1 MDRCRAKVRKKG
13 EIMSTAQFI
22 EADISNELLDRMHY
36 NADPLADHTIAAI
49 LGEWSL
55 PSSASPVLSVS
66 AAVNTA
72 IPPAAAAVEYSA
84 QWLPEWQKLL
94 MVNRIFEDW
103 TDNKSLLAWSGQ
115 GSGAITEAE
124 PTIPPEIAEPLRAY
138 VQAAQSLPLWADIN
152 KIARAE
158 ELFMDYGALSVTLL
172 FCSSLPECYVIPD
185 LAEVLHTT
193 GQLEKHT
200 EHRIRATGAMIF
212 PVMMRGGLT
221 HPDGGGI
228 AQIFKVRL
236 IHATVRNLILR
247 GTPESAVA
255 TLGSGQNS
263 VGMGVIPPLPV
274 LTAAPDMHQVLF
286 AHGWKLGEDGLPCN
300 QEELGYTLLTFGYV
314 FLRSMRKLGHALST
328 TDEEAF
334 LHAWNVMGYFLGIER
349 ALMPDTMAQAETLF
363 TLMQARGR
371 QHHDADKRRDCDQH
385 AAVKTPKKR
394 VDYDPR
400 PALGAALMGAMKK
413 VIPISVIKPF
423 PVMLTRYLCGPA
435 TSKDLGLTGVISMLS
450 RLLFTSFMLTVRVI
464 DTLGR
469 LVYPGFSIALFITR
483 ILGYRFMKQMLM
495 DQTRPLKLPQSVKER
510 VNTMM
515 SHWGERVQ
523 EPVWVHSLENY
534 LSGKNSNEAIKK

>member
-1 MDRCRAKVRKKG
+1 MT
-13 EIMSTAQFI
+13 TAQFI

-36 NADPLADHTIAAI
+36 YADPLADHTIAMI

-55 PSSASPVLSVS
+55 PISSPSPSSPASPLSSAPSS
-66 AAVNTA
+66 ANTV
-72 IPPAAAAVEYSA
+72 IPPAAAALEYGS

-94 MVNRIFEDW
+94 MVNRIFDDW
-103 TDNKSLLAWSGQ
+103 TDNRSLQEWTGQ
-115 GSGAITEAE
+115 GSGATTKAE
-124 PTIPPEIAEPLRAY
+124 PVIPPEIAEALRTY
-138 VQAAQSLPLWADIN
+138 VQASQSLPVWADAN

-185 LAEVLHTT
+185 LAEVLNTT

-236 IHATVRNLILR
+236 IHATIRNLILR
-247 GTPESAVA
+247 GTPESVVA
-255 TLGSGQNS
+255 ALGSGQNS
-263 VGMGVIPPLPV
+263 VGMGVIPPLPA
-274 LTAAPDMHQVLF
+274 LKAAPNMHQVLF

-314 FLRSMRKLGHALST
+314 FLRSIRKLGHALST
-328 TDEEAF
+328 ADEEAF

-363 TLMQARGR
+363 ALMQTRGR
-371 QHHDADKRRDCDQH
+371 QHHEADERRECDQH
-385 AAVKTPKKR
+385 AAAKTNKR
-394 VDYDPR
+394 KVDYDPR

-413 VIPISVIKPF
+413 VIPIGVIKPF

-435 TSKDLGLTGVISMLS
+435 TSKDLGLTGFISMLS
-450 RLLFTSFMLTVRVI
+450 RLLFTGFMLTVRII
-464 DTLGR
+464 DTLGG
-469 LVYPGFSIALFITR
+469 LVYPGFSISLFITR
-483 ILGYRFMKQMLM
+483 ILGYRFMKQILM
-495 DQTRPLKLPQSVKER
+495 DQTRPLKLPNSVKEC

-515 SHWGERVQ
+515 SQWGERAQ

-534 LSGKNSNEAIKK
+534 LSGKSNAEAIKK